1 MSYQTRYY
9 WDISECKKR
18 FKKRWWCSF
27 LLSPFRPCFPSSLP
41 SSFPPFLP
49 APFQMHYWVK
59 NALPCCASCS
69 QRALCPSKN
78 PIVFWQWPPATGI
91 ENIWPI
97 QSLTYMLSKCLNS
110 KEVPWNIVHS
120 MFLRV
125 EDLKI
130 LDSINLGYNISKQ
143 LSILFS
149 GDFITLKKTVR
160 SFGPAVYNSTK

>member
-1 MSYQTRYY
+1 MRNQSSLLTTWRSEIIVTQQDIWNGQTPCMKGEWVIKLDITEIYQ
-9 WDISECKKR
+9 SVKKDL
-18 FKKRWWCSF
+18 KKRWWSSF

-110 KEVPWNIVHS
+110 KEVP
-120 MFLRV
+120 
-125 EDLKI
+125 
-130 LDSINLGYNISKQ
+130 
-143 LSILFS
+143 
-149 GDFITLKKTVR
+149 
-160 SFGPAVYNSTK
+160 